1 MAEGMSADL
10 VANVCAVGRKHLTT
24 VCCVCQAISPVG
36 KLHYNFLFGV
46 VGKYTLNT
54 SYVMQICIQ
63 LVLAFSDNGTDAL
76 VFELNCTLIGIEKC
90 NSGVQGVEVEY
101 LRLLMVNNTSDGIS
115 SRKVSKTSALTMV
128 YSAAMISK
136 TVEGLDFECTCN
148 LGRAQRGSAG
158 VIRSNK
164 HIQTRVLPVE
174 GALETTHCFYL
185 LSHYRAKFPSF
196 YTWLNLFS
204 AMIMHGRY
212 IHVFI
217 SWLRRIVKTVVFH
230 SYRSLLSVLLRLIR
244 HSRTFFNGKERDF
257 QQRLGAGLA
266 LSSQP
271 VIKSVTLAMPSPDP
285 NLCNLTPSPFVAS
298 CHVITLVPIVPEK
311 QVKRYDRD
319 VIVKDEY
326 AAFKVEK
333 GPFDCSE
340 EFATVAGWE
349 PLTHPEGALFFYYP
363 EQRVFTDANVRDPVI
378 AAKIGEAVRKAYR
391 KLNEAQ
397 ISKHP
402 LVELVLE
409 LIVTDGVENWGYYFA
424 DHDKRVV
431 FWFEDHISDPLMNKI
446 RGVERKSHV
455 RYALES
461 QYWKHVELFPNKR
474 SLPEDVVVK
483 LKEIVMLAQ
492 AENIT
497 SETCLAPF
505 ASDEVNS
512 MLGLVDS
519 LMSSTNKEHEH
530 SVWIAAR
537 FTRLFCNAK
546 FVNFCGQPGARLGVD
561 QSLYGKPNV
570 RSKRILRVMNT
581 LLFGSFDAQSKAI
594 HRIWVDETMVQ
605 PRWKNFIDRLTTEWS
620 GYTIYSTVML
630 AVDISFLAVQSV
642 QTQIAAT
649 LLTYLSTLCVM
660 GSLVVSLVLAGQV
673 NDSRRSSAE
682 EVASFMVGMS
692 RSMLGLESL
701 ALMLSLPFALLI
713 WACVSSYIP
722 WVVGSSFDR
731 MAFFA
736 AALSVLIFRTA
747 GVAAVSIASP
757 IWFAIFCLAMWLVL
771 AANNF
776 HISHLRSWII
786 ERVSRVTSPV

>member
-1 MAEGMSADL
+1 
-10 VANVCAVGRKHLTT
+10 
-24 VCCVCQAISPVG
+24 
-36 KLHYNFLFGV
+36 
-46 VGKYTLNT
+46 
-54 SYVMQICIQ
+54 
-63 LVLAFSDNGTDAL
+63 
-76 VFELNCTLIGIEKC
+76 
-90 NSGVQGVEVEY
+90 
-101 LRLLMVNNTSDGIS
+101 
-115 SRKVSKTSALTMV
+115 
-128 YSAAMISK
+128 
-136 TVEGLDFECTCN
+136 
-148 LGRAQRGSAG
+148 
-158 VIRSNK
+158 
-164 HIQTRVLPVE
+164 
-174 GALETTHCFYL
+174 
-185 LSHYRAKFPSF
+185 
-196 YTWLNLFS
+196 
-204 AMIMHGRY
+204 MIMHGRY

-217 SWLRRIVKTVVFH
+217 SWLRRIVKTVAFH

-244 HSRTFFNGKERDF
+244 TFFNGKERNF
-257 QQRLGAGLA
+257 QQRPGAGLA

-271 VIKSVTLAMPSPDP
+271 VIKSVTLAMPLPDP

-333 GPFDCSE
+333 GPFDCSDRMG
-340 EFATVAGWE
+340 ATHAPGRGFV
-349 PLTHPEGALFFYYP
+349 FYYP

-713 WACVSSYIP
+713 WA
-722 WVVGSSFDR
+722 

-757 IWFAIFCLAMWLVL
+757 IWFAILCLAMWLVL